1 MSDASTAARGIMV
14 GVTRAEHPM
23 VGRDAELS
31 HFARTL
37 GVGDGEPA
45 PGRHVLLAGDA
56 GVGKT
61 RLLVALRDRALEQGW
76 RVVAGHCLDFGDSAL
91 PYLPFS
97 EVLGRLGSELPEVVR
112 AVAATHP
119 VLARLQPGRRVL
131 AEGSARAEGES
142 LDRGDLFAAVH
153 ALFDAAAAER
163 PLLVVVE
170 DVHWADRSTRDLL
183 SFLLS
188 RPFAAPV
195 ALVASYR
202 ADDLHRRHPLRSHLA
217 EWSRLAALERVSLT
231 PLGEHDVRLL
241 IGSLAALGE
250 HQVGSIVRRADGNAF
265 FVEELVATAAQP
277 GSWVPEELP
286 EELADVLLVR
296 LDRLDDTARQVVRVA
311 AVAGRRVGHELLEAA
326 SGLAPADLD
335 QGLRQAVERHL
346 LVPGDATYSFRHALL
361 AEAVYDDLLPGER
374 VRLHAA
380 YADALRE
387 GRARGTAA
395 ELARHARL
403 AHDLDT
409 ALHAGIRAGDEAMA
423 VAGAAEAADAYE
435 QALAL
440 LADPRRRGDLDVSA
454 VAAAAAQALVL
465 SGQTTRAVALLTDQL
480 ARLDDDTP
488 PHWRARLL
496 VHRADA
502 LDGIDGH
509 EDPLDVATEAVAALP
524 DDAPGG
530 LRAAVLATYARL
542 LSRAGRFEEAR
553 AVGLD
558 ALELTERLDLH
569 ELATDVE
576 ITLSQVKRTGPKE
589 GLREALAEAVDSA
602 VVAGALHAELRARYF
617 LGRSHQDW
625 AEWAEAER
633 WFRSAMDAAAAAGLP
648 YAPYAFEARWQLA
661 WVTYVTGA
669 WDEALRLAGTDG
681 EPVAPPPAALL
692 AAVGVLVRLGR
703 GESVGEEARA
713 LREHWEHD
721 GAIAI
726 HSAVAELADAAS
738 TGGPAAVLAVHDD
751 VVGVLSRLWTEWF
764 SARTRL
770 AAVTAGAIADALPA
784 VPAAE
789 RAHWVSVVDRL
800 RAEGHTVVEL
810 YADPSGHWGPE
821 GRAWVARLDAEAL
834 RAHWAAGVD
843 APGVDEL
850 VGAWRSAES
859 LFAAFGHVHE
869 TACVR
874 AVLAGIL
881 RASGDAAAARELAD
895 AAREVAH
902 RLGARPLL
910 ERLRAQGAASRPR
923 EVAAP
928 DALTPREAEILA
940 LVAQGRTN
948 GEIGRQLFISTKT
961 VSVHVSRIL
970 GKLGA
975 AGRTEAA
982 AIARRRGLLEP

>member
-1 MSDASTAARGIMV
+1 MV
-14 GVTRAEHPM
+14 DVNRAEQPM
-23 VGRDAELS
+23 VGRDEELD
-31 HFARTL
+31 HLARTL
-37 GVGDGEPA
+37 GAGAEGADHRA
-45 PGRHVLLAGDA
+45 DHRAGRHVLLSGDA

-61 RLLVALRDRALEQGW
+61 RLLVALRDRALAHGW

-97 EVLGRLGSELPEVVR
+97 EVLGRLETELPDVVAEVSR
-112 AVAATHP
+112 SHP

-131 AEGSARAEGES
+131 AEGTTRTEGES

-153 ALFDAAAAER
+153 ALLDGAAER

-188 RPFAAPV
+188 RPFTAPV

-202 ADDLHRRHPLRSHLA
+202 ADDLHRRHPLRGHLA
-217 EWSRLAALERVSLT
+217 EWSRLAAVERVSLP
-231 PLGEHDVRLL
+231 PLGERDVRVL
-241 IGSLAALGE
+241 IASLADAADRTALTE
-250 HQVGSIVRRADGNAF
+250 REVGSILRRADGNAF

-277 GSWVPEELP
+277 GSWVP

-326 SGLAPADLD
+326 SGLDAAALD
-335 QGLRQAVERHL
+335 HGLRQAVERHL

-387 GRARGTAA
+387 GRAPGSAA

-440 LADPRRRGDLDVSA
+440 LADPRRHGDLDVSL
-454 VAAAAAQALVL
+454 VAARAAQALVL
-465 SGQTTRAVALLTDQL
+465 SGQTTRAVALLGDQL
-480 ARLDDDTP
+480 ARLGDDAP

-509 EDPLDVATEAVAALP
+509 EDPLDVATQAVAVLP
-524 DDAPGG
+524 DDAPGA
-530 LRAAVLATYARL
+530 LRATVLATYSRL

-553 AVGLD
+553 TVGLD
-558 ALELTERLDLH
+558 ALALTERLDLH
-569 ELATDVE
+569 ELATDVG

-589 GLREALAEAVDSA
+589 GLREALAEAVDTA
-602 VVAGALHAELRARYF
+602 LAAGALHAELRARYF
-617 LGRSHQDW
+617 LGRSHEDW
-625 AEWAEAER
+625 AEWDEAER
-633 WFRSAMDAAAAAGLP
+633 WFRSAMAAADAAGLP
-648 YAPYAFEARWQLA
+648 YAPYAFESRWQLA
-661 WVTYVTGA
+661 WVKSVTGD
-669 WDEALRLAGTDG
+669 WDEALQLAGTDG
-681 EPVAPPPAALL
+681 EPVSAAPAALL
-692 AAVGVLVRLGR
+692 AAVGVVVRLGR
-703 GESVGEEARA
+703 GESVGEQARA

-726 HSAVAELADAAS
+726 HSAVAELADAARS
-738 TGGPAAVLAVHDD
+738 GGPADVLAVHDD
-751 VVGVLSRLWTEWF
+751 VVAVLSRLWTEWF

-770 AAVTAGAIADALPA
+770 AAVTAGALADALTT

-789 RAHWVSVVDRL
+789 RAHWVAVVDRL
-800 RAEGHTVVEL
+800 RADGHTVVEM

-834 RAHWAAGVD
+834 RAHWAAGID
-843 APGVDEL
+843 PPGVEEL
-850 VGAWRSAES
+850 VGAWRSAEA

-874 AVLAGIL
+874 AVLAGVL
-881 RASGDAAAARELAD
+881 RATGDPAAARELAD
-895 AAREVAH
+895 SAREAAH

-910 ERLRAQGAASRPR
+910 ERLRAQGSTARPR
-923 EVAAP
+923 EAAAP
-928 DALTPREAEILA
+928 DALTARESEILA
-940 LVAQGRTN
+940 LVAQGRSN

-982 AIARRRGLLEP
+982 AIAHRRGLLDP

>member
-1 MSDASTAARGIMV
+1 MV
-14 GVTRAEHPM
+14 GVTRAENPM
-23 VGRDAELS
+23 VGRDDELA
-31 HFARTL
+31 HLARTL
-37 GVGDGEPA
+37 GVGPDGDGS
-45 PGRHVLLAGDA
+45 GRHVLLSGDA

-76 RVVAGHCLDFGDSAL
+76 RVAAGHCLDFGDSAL

-97 EVLGRLGSELPEVVR
+97 EVLGRLGTDLPEVVR

-119 VLARLQPGRRVL
+119 VLTRLQPGRRVL
-131 AEGSARAEGES
+131 AEGAARPEGES

-153 ALFDAAAAER
+153 ALLDAAAAER

-217 EWSRLAALERVSLT
+217 EWSRLAALERISLA
-231 PLGEHDVRLL
+231 PLSEHDVRLL
-241 IGSLAALGE
+241 IGSLASLDE
-250 HQVGSIVRRADGNAF
+250 PEVGSIVQRADGNAF

-277 GSWVPEELP
+277 GSWVPD
-286 EELADVLLVR
+286 ELADVLLVR

-326 SGLAPADLD
+326 SGLDPADLD
-335 QGLRQAVERHL
+335 HGLRQAVERHL
-346 LVPGDATYSFRHALL
+346 LLPGDATYSFRHALL

-374 VRLHAA
+374 VRLHAR

-409 ALHAGIRAGDEAMA
+409 ALHASIRAGDEAMA
-423 VAGAAEAADAYE
+423 VAGAAEAAEAYE

-454 VAAAAAQALVL
+454 VAAAAAEALVL

-480 ARLDDDTP
+480 ARLEVDAP

-502 LDGIDGH
+502 LDGIDGL

-530 LRAAVLATYARL
+530 LRATVLATYARL
-542 LSRAGRFEEAR
+542 LSRAGRFEEAQ

-576 ITLSQVKRTGPKE
+576 ITLSQVTRTGPQE

-602 VVAGALHAELRARYF
+602 VAAGALHAELRARYF
-617 LGRSHQDW
+617 LGRSNQDW
-625 AEWAEAER
+625 AEWDGAVR
-633 WFRSAMDAAAAAGLP
+633 WFRSAMDAASAAGLP
-648 YAPYAFEARWQLA
+648 YAPYAFESRWQLA
-661 WVTYVTGA
+661 WVAYVTGE
-669 WDEALRLAGTDG
+669 WDEAFRLAGTDG
-681 EPVAPPPAALL
+681 EPVAPGPAALL

-726 HSAVAELADAAS
+726 HSAVAELADAAA
-738 TGGPAAVLAVHDD
+738 TGDPAAVLAVHDD

-770 AAVTAGAIADALPA
+770 AAVTAGAVADALPG

-789 RAHWVSVVDRL
+789 RPHWVAVVDRL
-800 RAEGHTVVEL
+800 RAEGHTVVER

-834 RAHWAAGVD
+834 RAHWSAGVD
-843 APGVDEL
+843 TPPVDEL
-850 VGAWRSAES
+850 VGAWRTAEA

-881 RASGDAAAARELAD
+881 RASGDQAAAREPAD
-895 AAREVAH
+895 AAREAAH

-910 ERLRAQGAASRPR
+910 ERLRAQGSTPRPR
-923 EVAAP
+923 EATAP

-982 AIARRRGLLEP
+982 AIARRRGLVD